1 MNQDINFC
9 PGSGNIFEDL
19 GFENADEM
27 LAKAE
32 LTRQINLIIQQRQ
45 LTDEEISQLLSIEPS
60 QVIELEK
67 GKLLRFSTDDLI
79 RFLKALGKDV
89 EIVVKNT
96 LSISG
101 KLTVTDTESNV
112 MVS

>member
-1 MNQDINFC
+1 MNQDINFH
-9 PGSGNIFEDL
+9 PSSGNIFEDL

-32 LTRQINLIIQQRQ
+32 LTRQINLIIQQKK
-45 LTDEEISQLLSIEPS
+45 LTHEDVAKLLTIELSQA
-60 QVIELEK
+60 IELEK
-67 GKLLRFSTDDLI
+67 GKLLKFSTDDLI

-89 EIVVKNT
+89 EIIVKNT
-96 LSISG
+96 SSVSG

>member
-1 MNQDINFC
+1 MNQDIKFS
-9 PGSGNIFEDL
+9 PSSGNIFEDL
-19 GFENADEM
+19 SFENADEM

-32 LTRQINLIIQQRQ
+32 LTRQINLIIPQIQ
-45 LTDEEISQLLSIEPS
+45 LTDEEVAKLLSIEPS
-60 QVIELEK
+60 QVMELEK
-67 GKLLRFSTDDLI
+67 GKLLKFSTDDLI

-96 LSISG
+96 SSFSG

-112 MVS
+112 IVS